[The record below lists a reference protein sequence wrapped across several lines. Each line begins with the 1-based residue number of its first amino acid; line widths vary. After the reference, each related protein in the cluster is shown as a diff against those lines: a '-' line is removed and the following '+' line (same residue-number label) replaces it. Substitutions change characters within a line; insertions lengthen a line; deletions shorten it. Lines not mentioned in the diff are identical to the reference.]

1 MGVAMG
7 SRGRKR
13 SDQWKSHLNDET
25 PWVDLISKG
34 AYCKLRALETDRIS
48 FTFSFSGPKLQICQ
62 FRACFVFVF
71 SFLGLFRFR
80 PSFVF
85 GLLWFSAY
93 PKLQQVFVSCKP
105 SRIFCVQP
113 LKLRRARDQGRVSHW
128 LRRNLSKLQSCEIP
142 FAQRLRKL
150 GPTSAARESA
160 LSSVA

>member
-1 MGVAMG
+1 MVPLF
-7 SRGRKR
+7 R
-13 SDQWKSHLNDET
+13 
-25 PWVDLISKG
+25 
-34 AYCKLRALETDRIS
+34 DRPN
-48 FTFSFSGPKLQICQ
+48 FVYV
-62 FRACFVFVF
+62 FVFGSETADLPVSGLFRIRFF
-71 SFLGLFRFR
+71 SFLGHFRFR

-105 SRIFCVQP
+105 SRILCVQP